1 MTRPSKLRLQVSSG
15 GVIYRNDGGN
25 IEVALIATKGGDIW
39 CLPKGI
45 VDKGETSED
54 TAMREVKEETGL
66 NGRLIDKIG
75 EISYWYFMKEENARC
90 KKTVHYYLMDYISGS
105 TEDHDR
111 EVDKSRWFPID
122 EAIKLLAYKGDRE
135 TMEKAKNMILEMAV
149 PPVIKG
155 AI

>member
-1 MTRPSKLRLQVSSG
+1 MKIQVSSG
-15 GVIYRNDGGN
+15 GVVFKEADGS
-25 IEVALIATKGGDIW
+25 IEVALIAIKGGNIW
-39 CLPKGI
+39 SLPKGI
-45 VDKGETSED
+45 IDKGETPES

-75 EISYWYFMKEENARC
+75 DISYWYFMREENARC
-90 KKTVHYYLMDYISGS
+90 KKTVHYYLMSYISGT

-122 EAIKLLAYKGDRE
+122 EAINMLSYKGDRE
-135 TMEKAKNMILEMAV
+135 TMEKAKKMILERAV
-149 PPVIKG
+149 PSAKG